1 MERGIRKCLTF
12 VIRQIA
18 EISEIRNFCLWNP
31 QSWVLQSGLQLK
43 ESGIPLTTR
52 NPNASSNTEI
62 LGAERIQLLSQIPQL
77 HEAILCCLDQTVYQH
92 NRQSTTKEEMTSFID
107 SIPIIFCSVSV
118 QLYITVE
125 FKIIKVRTKHLLE
138 TASAVTED
146 CFHCHEI
153 KKNNNKNK
161 KLKPLNERS
170 QEIKCYRR
178 LKNIRH
184 VQASGLCGEQCF
196 SCLPKRFTQVYWW
209 FSLSRHQN

>member
-1 MERGIRKCLTF
+1 MGLENAMERGIRKCLTF

-31 QSWVLQSGLQLK
+31 QSWALQSGMQLK

-62 LGAERIQLLSQIPQL
+62 LGAERIQLLSQIHQL
-77 HEAILCCLDQTVYQH
+77 YEAILCCLDQSVYQH
-92 NRQSTTKEEMTSFID
+92 NRQSSTKEEMTSFID

-125 FKIIKVRTKHLLE
+125 FKIIKVFKGQNIYWKK
-138 TASAVTED
+138 SAVTLE

-153 KKNNNKNK
+153 KKNKKIIIIIKNKNIENIKQK
-161 KLKPLNERS
+161 KPRK
-170 QEIKCYRR
+170 
-178 LKNIRH
+178 
-184 VQASGLCGEQCF
+184 
-196 SCLPKRFTQVYWW
+196 
-209 FSLSRHQN
+209 